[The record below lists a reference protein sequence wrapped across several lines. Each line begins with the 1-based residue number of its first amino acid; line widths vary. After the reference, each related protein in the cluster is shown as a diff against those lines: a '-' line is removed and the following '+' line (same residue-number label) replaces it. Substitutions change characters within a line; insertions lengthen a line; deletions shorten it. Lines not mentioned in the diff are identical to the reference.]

1 MRSKYFT
8 SDDRLLSANENI
20 TIDTYI
26 DTSFDKVIDK
36 VEMVQNYTE
45 HGKLFRK
52 ANEDYVS
59 S

>member
-8 SDDRLLSANENI
+8 SDDRLLTANENI

-26 DTSFDKVIDK
+26 DISFDKVIDK

-52 ANEDYVS
+52 ANED
-59 S
+59 